1 MRQIKKNHR
10 NILSLGFVSFFN
22 DFASE
27 MIYPLLPLFLTT
39 VLGAGPAILGVIEG
53 IAEATA
59 SLLSLISGTISDRLR
74 VRKPIFVFGYAFSN
88 LIRPLIGLVT
98 SWPALLALRFTD
110 RLGKGIRGAPRDALL
125 ADSVSERRRGA
136 AFGFQRSM
144 DHAGAIVGPAIA
156 AILMG
161 SLNFG
166 LKTVFLI
173 SAIPGLITVLIV
185 LFAVREIKPQKVSQ
199 ENNRFIAFGGFP
211 ANFYAYLACI
221 FIFTIGNSSDAFLLL
236 RAKDIGIIAA
246 MIPLLWSVLHI
257 SKTAFSVLGGFASD
271 HIGRKPTI
279 IAGWLIYAA
288 VYLGFGHM
296 STKLGIWVLF
306 AVYGIFFGLTEGPQK
321 AMVSD
326 LTHASKRGVGYGL
339 FNLIVSIAALPA
351 SVIFGVIWSK
361 FGAQIAFDVGG
372 ILAIAASLM
381 LIGVPGK
388 NKRGGISTPL
398 VSHIPRDNKS

>member
-1 MRQIKKNHR
+1 MRQIKENRR

-53 IAEATA
+53 TAEATA
-59 SLLSLISGTISDRLR
+59 SLLSLVSGSISDRLR
-74 VRKPIFVFGYAFSN
+74 VRKPIFAFGYAFSN
-88 LIRPLIGLVT
+88 LVRPLIGLVT
-98 SWPALLALRFTD
+98 SWPALFALRFTD

-125 ADSVSERRRGA
+125 ADSVSERRRGT

-144 DHAGAIVGPAIA
+144 DHAGAIVGPAAA

-161 SLNFG
+161 SLHLS

-199 ENNRFIAFGGFP
+199 ENKRFIVFSGFP

-246 MIPLLWSVLHI
+246 MIPLLWSVLHV
-257 SKTAFSVLGGFASD
+257 SKTASSVLGGFASD

-351 SVIFGVIWSK
+351 SVIFGMIWSK

-372 ILAIAASLM
+372 ILAIAASIL
-381 LIGVPGK
+381 LIFVPIK
-388 NKRGGISTPL
+388 NKKGA
-398 VSHIPRDNKS
+398 